1 MYLDGKNGNNLV
13 ECRNIQ
19 GYLSIVFRRL
29 ILNGL
34 VKNMTVDNGKVKT
47 EEEKRRKM
55 NKMIKKEAE
64 KNLKPKM
71 GEIREFEVKSK
82 KKKKN

>member
-1 MYLDGKNGNNLV
+1 
-13 ECRNIQ
+13 
-19 GYLSIVFRRL
+19 
-29 ILNGL
+29 
-34 VKNMTVDNGKVKT
+34 MTVDSGKVKT
-47 EEEKRRKM
+47 EEEKRKKM

-64 KNLKPKM
+64 KDLKPKM

>member
-1 MYLDGKNGNNLV
+1 
-13 ECRNIQ
+13 
-19 GYLSIVFRRL
+19 
-29 ILNGL
+29 
-34 VKNMTVDNGKVKT
+34 
-47 EEEKRRKM
+47 M